1 MSPRSNFY
9 VQTTM
14 KARNA
19 FIPAALIAGAAVMAG
34 CVDHEGPLD
43 PPPMTAEQELFSRYV
58 SLGNSITAGFQS
70 GGIVDST
77 QAEAYPVFLAEAAG
91 TDFGIPALRFPG
103 CPAPL
108 AQPAPLGTAT
118 IAPPGAP
125 ACALRSTPTAPFVQN
140 LAVPGARILDIFDN
154 LTAAQGGS
162 ATTLTSL
169 ILGGRTQ
176 IEAMHDAD
184 PTLVSVWIGNNDAL
198 AAAVSGIPALLT
210 PLASFEA
217 DLDRLVTEI
226 TRTDS
231 RDAILIGVVDA
242 VDAVP
247 LLQPGAYFWAIW
259 QQRDALPP
267 EIRGALKPVSDSC
280 APAFPDGTPN
290 PLARNMVS
298 FRILADDNFP
308 GITCNPE
315 ELPPGSPHLLTVD
328 EQAVV
333 QGRIAE
339 FNQAIASRAAAEG
352 WIYIDPNQ
360 ILLPL
365 AMEGPPFN
373 RLRKCQMLSTAETP
387 EQFQQAIALSCPV
400 PPAMGGAPN
409 FFGSLISFDGVHPT
423 AEAHREVARSMATAL
438 NERHGLN
445 LQP

>member
-1 MSPRSNFY
+1 
-9 VQTTM
+9 M

-19 FIPAALIAGAAVMAG
+19 FFPAALLAGALAAVA
-34 CVDHEGPLD
+34 CVDHEGLLD
-43 PPPMTAEQELFSRYV
+43 PPALTAEQELFSRYV
-58 SLGNSITAGFQS
+58 ALGNSITAGFQS

-77 QAEAYPVFLAEAAG
+77 QAEAYPVYLAEAAG
-91 TDFGIPALRFPG
+91 VDFGIPALAFPG
-103 CPAPL
+103 CPPPL

-125 ACALRSTPTAPFVQN
+125 ACALRATPTAPFVQN
-140 LAVPGARILDIFDN
+140 LAVPGARILDLFDN
-154 LTAAQGGS
+154 LTAAEGGS

-198 AAAVSGIPALLT
+198 AAAIAGLPALLT
-210 PLASFEA
+210 PQAAFEA
-217 DLDRLVTEI
+217 DLDRLVEEI
-226 TRTDS
+226 NRTQA
-231 RDAILIGVVDA
+231 RDAVLIGVVDA
-242 VDAVP
+242 VLAAP

-259 QQRDALPP
+259 QQRELLPP
-267 EIRGALKPVSDSC
+267 EVRGALKPVSDSC

-298 FRILADDNFP
+298 FRVLADDAFSE
-308 GITCNPE
+308 ITCNPD

-328 EQAVV
+328 EQATV
-333 QGRIAE
+333 QGRVASYNE
-339 FNQAIASRAAAEG
+339 AIATRAAAEG
-352 WIYIDPNQ
+352 WIYVDPNQ
-360 ILLPL
+360 RLLPL

-373 RLRKCQMLSTAETP
+373 RIRKCQMLATAATP

-400 PPAMGGAPN
+400 PAQMGGAPN
-409 FFGSLISFDGVHPT
+409 FFGSLVSFDGVHLT
-423 AEAHREVARSMATAL
+423 AEAHREVARVIAAAL
-438 NERHGLN
+438 NESHGLN